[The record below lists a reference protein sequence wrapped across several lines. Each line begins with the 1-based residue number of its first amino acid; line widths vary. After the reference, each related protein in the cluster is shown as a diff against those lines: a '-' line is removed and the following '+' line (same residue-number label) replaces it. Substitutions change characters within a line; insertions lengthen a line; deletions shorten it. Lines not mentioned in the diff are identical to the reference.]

1 MTERELESGRMRVM
15 RRVGKTLVLAAAVL
29 LVGAAQASAWEIVR
43 PVKLKVP
50 YSAEP
55 GGKSV
60 GKVSAETRGGEV
72 AGFLL
77 LERGDSEGVEWY
89 GVRIGKRPN
98 DRVGWI
104 RASQA
109 YTVDARYR
117 VHISLENRM
126 LALFRDRDLVWKVR
140 VVVGAPATP
149 TPEGLF
155 AVHDFYRVDDELRP
169 WVIEMTAHSE
179 VHETYLGGPGRVA
192 FHGRHGSL
200 RVPWGARASNGCI
213 RTPDWALRSLRRLVP
228 VGTPIRV
235 A

>member
-1 MTERELESGRMRVM
+1 MESGRMQVM
-15 RRVGKTLVLAAAVL
+15 SRVGKTLVLVAAVL

-55 GGKSV
+55 GGEPI

-77 LERGDSEGVEWY
+77 LTKRPVGGIDWF
-89 GVRIGKRPN
+89 GVRIGERPN
-98 DRVGWI
+98 DNVGWI

-117 VHISLENRM
+117 IHVSLERRM
-126 LALFRDRDLVWKVR
+126 LAVFRDRDLVWKVR

-155 AVHDFYRVDDELRP
+155 AVHDFYRVSDDLRP

-200 RVPWGARASNGCI
+200 RVPWGTRASNGCI
-213 RTPDWALRSLRRLVP
+213 RTPDWALRSLRQLVP

-235 A
+235 S

>member
-1 MTERELESGRMRVM
+1 MQVM
-15 RRVGKTLVLAAAVL
+15 SRVGKTLVLVALAL
-29 LVGAAQASAWEIVR
+29 LVGAAHASAWEIVR

-55 GGKSV
+55 GGEMV

-77 LERGDSEGVEWY
+77 LEKRRIEGIDWF
-89 GVRIGKRPN
+89 GVRIGQRPN
-98 DRVGWI
+98 DNVGWI

-109 YTVDARYR
+109 YRVDARYQ
-117 VHISLENRM
+117 VHISLERRM

-149 TPEGLF
+149 TPKGLF
-155 AVHDFYRVDDELRP
+155 AVHDFYRVSDDLRP

-213 RTPDWALRSLRRLVP
+213 RSPDWALRSIRRLAP
-228 VGTPIRV
+228 VGTPVVVR
-235 A
+235 

>member
-1 MTERELESGRMRVM
+1 METGRMQVM
-15 RRVGKTLVLAAAVL
+15 SRVGKTLVLVAAVL

-55 GGKSV
+55 GGEPI

-77 LERGDSEGVEWY
+77 LTKRPVGGIDWF
-89 GVRIGKRPN
+89 GVRIGERPN
-98 DRVGWI
+98 DNVGWI

-117 VHISLENRM
+117 IHVSLERRM
-126 LALFRDRDLVWKVR
+126 LAVFRDRDLVWKVR

-155 AVHDFYRVDDELRP
+155 AVHDFYRVSDDLRP
-169 WVIEMTAHSE
+169 WVI
-179 VHETYLGGPGRVA
+179 
-192 FHGRHGSL
+192 
-200 RVPWGARASNGCI
+200 
-213 RTPDWALRSLRRLVP
+213 
-228 VGTPIRV
+228 
-235 A
+235 

>member
-1 MTERELESGRMRVM
+1 MS
-15 RRVGKTLVLAAAVL
+15 RVGKTLVLVAAVL
-29 LVGAAQASAWEIVR
+29 LVGAAHASAWEIVR
-43 PVKLKVP
+43 PFKLKVP

-55 GGKSV
+55 GGEAI

-77 LERGDSEGVEWY
+77 LERKRVEGIDWF
-89 GVRIGKRPN
+89 GVRIGQRPN
-98 DRVGWI
+98 DKVGWI
-104 RASQA
+104 QETRA

-155 AVHDFYRVDDELRP
+155 AVHDFYRVFDDL
-169 WVIEMTAHSE
+169 
-179 VHETYLGGPGRVA
+179 
-192 FHGRHGSL
+192 
-200 RVPWGARASNGCI
+200 
-213 RTPDWALRSLRRLVP
+213 
-228 VGTPIRV
+228 
-235 A
+235 